1 MTKEEVL
8 YDNNPSMF
16 RNAPLRYIVVV
27 LSSLVLI
34 GLFILIPW
42 WMRTRNT
49 KLKVTSQRVILRTG
63 ILNKHI
69 NEIDLQNVSNIQI
82 KQTFMNRIFKAGTIK
97 ISSAGT
103 GNIEIIARGIPQPN
117 HVKELI
123 RNNKL

>member
-1 MTKEEVL
+1 MTEEEVL

-16 RNAPLRYIVVV
+16 KNAPMRYIVVV
-27 LSSLVLI
+27 LSSLLLI

-82 KQTFMNRIFKAGTIK
+82 KQTFMNRIFNAGTIK

-103 GNIEIIARGIPQPN
+103 GDIEIEAQGIPEPTK
-117 HVKELI
+117 VKELI
-123 RNNKL
+123 RTNK